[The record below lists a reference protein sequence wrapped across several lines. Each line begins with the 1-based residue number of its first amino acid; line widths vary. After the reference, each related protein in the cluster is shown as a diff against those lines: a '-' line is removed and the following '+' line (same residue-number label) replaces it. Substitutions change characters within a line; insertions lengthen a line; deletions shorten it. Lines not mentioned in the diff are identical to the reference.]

1 MLFKDTYTTSTYL
14 LKGFVYTL
22 QTVSFICASFV
33 FSSAMVSNVGD
44 CVYCCV
50 VSDGQIYYNFVRE
63 GLHASENT
71 CACDLEI
78 KIILWSQIIS
88 I

>member
-33 FSSAMVSNVGD
+33 FSSAMLSNVGD
-44 CVYCCV
+44 CVHCCV
-50 VSDGQIYYNFVRE
+50 VSDGQIYNNFVRE
-63 GLHASENT
+63 GLHTSGNT
-71 CACDLEI
+71 CAV
-78 KIILWSQIIS
+78 
-88 I
+88 